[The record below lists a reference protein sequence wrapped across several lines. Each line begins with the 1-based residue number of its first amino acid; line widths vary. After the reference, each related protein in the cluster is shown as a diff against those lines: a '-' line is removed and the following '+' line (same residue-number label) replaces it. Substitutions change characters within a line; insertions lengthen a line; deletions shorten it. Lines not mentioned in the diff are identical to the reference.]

1 MSQSAQAVETNVA
14 AAALSMLG
22 SREVDLHFPAASEST
37 RTATAS
43 FNPPPGTQAVTIA
56 LQRFDL
62 KYTNHN
68 HYDFGQLQVS
78 LRSPSNTVADCTV
91 TLRDDNINKREW
103 QGTVTGLVTFFG

>member
-1 MSQSAQAVETNVA
+1 MSQSAQAVEAKVA
-14 AAALSMLG
+14 VASRSMLD
-22 SREVDLHFPAASEST
+22 SRKVELHFPSASEST
-37 RTATAS
+37 RTVTAS
-43 FNPPPGTQAVTIA
+43 FNPPAGTQVATIA
-56 LQRFDL
+56 LQGFDL

-78 LRSPSNTVADCTV
+78 LSTSNTEAACTV